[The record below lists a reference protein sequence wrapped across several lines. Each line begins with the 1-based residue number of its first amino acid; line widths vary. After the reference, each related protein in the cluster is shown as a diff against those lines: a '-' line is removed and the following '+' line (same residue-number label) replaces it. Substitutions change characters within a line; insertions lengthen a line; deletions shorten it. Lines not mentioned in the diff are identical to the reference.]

1 MKEITQIQRDVL
13 NYIAQ
18 FIDENSYPPTVREI
32 SEHFGKSIRA
42 VQDNMTALQ
51 KKGYISLVQKKSRS
65 IKILIDERKKDA
77 GIFMEKVPLLG
88 TIAAGRPLLC
98 EENLDGYVT
107 LTEPFIRPGK
117 SYFALRVRGQ
127 SMINAG
133 ILEGDL
139 AIVEQGSEAADGQIV
154 VAVIEDAITLKRYFK
169 EPGRIR
175 LQPENP
181 AFNPIYCTSD
191 LRVVGT
197 LANLVRTY

>member
-1 MKEITQIQRDVL
+1 MKQITQVQKNVL
-13 NYIAQ
+13 NYIAD
-18 FIDENSYPPTVREI
+18 FIDENAYPPTVREI
-32 SEHFGKSIRA
+32 SDHFGKSIRA
-42 VQDNMTALQ
+42 VQDNLVALQ

-65 IKILIDERKKDA
+65 IRILVDERQKDPKL
-77 GIFMEKVPLLG
+77 FVDKVPLLG
-88 TIAAGRPLLC
+88 TIAAGKPLLS
-98 EENLDGYVT
+98 EENLEGYVT

-139 AIVEQGSEAADGQIV
+139 AIVEQRSDVVDGQIV
-154 VAVIEDAITLKRYFK
+154 VAVLDDAITLKRYFK
-169 EPGRIR
+169 EQNRIR

-181 AFNPIYCTSD
+181 AFNPIYCTD
-191 LRVVGT
+191 VRIVGI

>member
-1 MKEITQIQRDVL
+1 MKEITQVQKNVL
-13 NYIAQ
+13 DYISK

-42 VQDNMTALQ
+42 VQDNMMALQ
-51 KKGYISLVQKKSRS
+51 KKGYISLVRKKSRS
-65 IKILIDERKKDA
+65 IKILMDDA
-77 GIFMEKVPLLG
+77 EKEGGVFMDKVPLLG
-88 TIAAGRPLLC
+88 TIAAGKPLLC

-117 SYFALRVRGQ
+117 KYFALRVRGQ
-127 SMINAG
+127 SMVGAG

-139 AIVEQGSEAADGQIV
+139 AIVEQCSDAVDGQIV
-154 VAVIEDAITLKRYFK
+154 VAVIEDAITLKRYFR
-169 EPGRIR
+169 ESGRIR

-181 AFNPIYCTSD
+181 EFNPIYCTSD
-191 LRVVGT
+191 LRIVGT

>member
-32 SEHFGKSIRA
+32 SEYFGKSIRA

-88 TIAAGRPLLC
+88 TIAAGKPLLC

-127 SMINAG
+127 SMVNAG

>member
-18 FIDENSYPPTVREI
+18 FIEENSYPPTVREI

-65 IKILIDERKKDA
+65 IKILIDERKKDS

-88 TIAAGRPLLC
+88 TIAAGKPLLC

-127 SMINAG
+127 SMVGAG

-169 EPGRIR
+169 EAGRIR

-181 AFNPIYCTSD
+181 AFNPIYCTND
-191 LRVVGT
+191 LRIVGT

>member
-65 IKILIDERKKDA
+65 IKILIDERKKDS

-88 TIAAGRPLLC
+88 TIAAGKPLLC

-127 SMINAG
+127 SMVGAG

-139 AIVEQGSEAADGQIV
+139 AIVEQGSEATDGQIV

-169 EPGRIR
+169 ESGRIR

-191 LRVVGT
+191 LRIVGT

>member
-1 MKEITQIQRDVL
+1 MKEITQVQKDVL
-13 NYIAQ
+13 NYIGD
-18 FIDENSYPPTVREI
+18 FIDENAFPPTVREI

-42 VQDNMTALQ
+42 VQDNLLALQ

-65 IKILIDERKKDA
+65 IRILVDDREKEPKL
-77 GIFMEKVPLLG
+77 FMDKVPMLG
-88 TIAAGRPLLC
+88 TIAAGKPLLS

-139 AIVEQGSEAADGQIV
+139 AIVEQCSTAVDGQIV
-154 VAVIEDAITLKRYFK
+154 VAVLDDAITLKRYFK
-169 EPGRIR
+169 EANRVR

-181 AFNPIYCTSD
+181 AFNPIYCTD
-191 LRVVGT
+191 VRIVGT
-197 LANLVRTY
+197 LANLLRTY

>member
-65 IKILIDERKKDA
+65 IKILIDERKKDS
-77 GIFMEKVPLLG
+77 GIFMDKVPLLG
-88 TIAAGRPLLC
+88 TIAAGKPLLC

-127 SMINAG
+127 SMVGAG

-139 AIVEQGSEAADGQIV
+139 AIVEQCSDAVDGQIV
-154 VAVIEDAITLKRYFK
+154 VAVIEDAITLKRYFR
-169 EPGRIR
+169 ESGRIR

-181 AFNPIYCTSD
+181 EFNPIYCTND
-191 LRVVGT
+191 LRIVGT

>member
-88 TIAAGRPLLC
+88 TIAAGKPLLC

-139 AIVEQGSEAADGQIV
+139 AIVEQGAEAADGQIV

-191 LRVVGT
+191 LRIVGT

>member
-1 MKEITQIQRDVL
+1 MKEITQVQKNVL
-13 NYIAQ
+13 DYISK

-51 KKGYISLVQKKSRS
+51 RKGFISLVRKKSRS
-65 IKILIDERKKDA
+65 IKILMDDA
-77 GIFMEKVPLLG
+77 EKEGGVFMEKVPLLG
-88 TIAAGRPLLC
+88 TIAAGKPLLC

-117 SYFALRVRGQ
+117 NYFALRVRGQ
-127 SMINAG
+127 SMVGAG

-139 AIVEQGSEAADGQIV
+139 AIVEQGSEAVDGQIV
-154 VAVIEDAITLKRYFK
+154 VAVIDDAITLKRYFK
-169 EPGRIR
+169 ESGRIR

-181 AFNPIYCTSD
+181 DFNPIYCTSD
-191 LRVVGT
+191 LRIVGT

>member
-88 TIAAGRPLLC
+88 TIAAGKPLLC

-127 SMINAG
+127 SMVNAG

>member
-65 IKILIDERKKDA
+65 IKILIDERKKDS
-77 GIFMEKVPLLG
+77 GIFMDKVPLLG
-88 TIAAGRPLLC
+88 TIAAGKPLLC

-127 SMINAG
+127 SMVGAG

-139 AIVEQGSEAADGQIV
+139 AIVEQ
-154 VAVIEDAITLKRYFK
+154 
-169 EPGRIR
+169 
-175 LQPENP
+175 
-181 AFNPIYCTSD
+181 C
-191 LRVVGT
+191 
-197 LANLVRTY
+197 

>member
-1 MKEITQIQRDVL
+1 MKEITQVQKNVL
-13 NYIAQ
+13 DYISK

-51 KKGYISLVQKKSRS
+51 RKGFISLVRKKSRS
-65 IKILIDERKKDA
+65 IKILMDDA
-77 GIFMEKVPLLG
+77 EKEGGIFMEKVPLLG
-88 TIAAGRPLLC
+88 TIAAGKPLLC

-117 SYFALRVRGQ
+117 NYFALRVRGQ
-127 SMINAG
+127 SMVGAG

-139 AIVEQGSEAADGQIV
+139 AIVEQGSEAVDGQIV
-154 VAVIEDAITLKRYFK
+154 VAVIDDAITLKRYFK
-169 EPGRIR
+169 ESGRIR

-181 AFNPIYCTSD
+181 AFPPIYCTND
-191 LRVVGT
+191 LRIVGT

>member
-139 AIVEQGSEAADGQIV
+139 AIVEQGSEVSDGQIV

-169 EPGRIR
+169 ESGRIR

-191 LRVVGT
+191 LRIVGT

>member
-1 MKEITQIQRDVL
+1 MKQITEVQKNVL
-13 NYIAQ
+13 NYIAD
-18 FIDENSYPPTVREI
+18 FIDENAYPPTVREI
-32 SEHFGKSIRA
+32 SDYFGKSIRA
-42 VQDNMTALQ
+42 VQDNLVALQ
-51 KKGYISLVQKKSRS
+51 KKGFISLVQKKSRS
-65 IKILIDERKKDA
+65 IRILVDEREKEPKLFVD
-77 GIFMEKVPLLG
+77 KVPLLG
-88 TIAAGRPLLC
+88 TIAAGKPLLS

-139 AIVEQGSEAADGQIV
+139 AIVEQRSDVIDRQIV
-154 VAVIEDAITLKRYFK
+154 VAVLDDAITLKRYYK
-169 EPGRIR
+169 EQNRIR

-181 AFNPIYCTSD
+181 AFNPIYCTD
-191 LRVVGT
+191 VRIVGI

>member
-1 MKEITQIQRDVL
+1 MKQITQVQKNVL
-13 NYIAQ
+13 NYIAD
-18 FIDENSYPPTVREI
+18 FIDENAYPPTVREV
-32 SEHFGKSIRA
+32 SDHFGKSIRA
-42 VQDNMTALQ
+42 VQDNLVALQ

-65 IKILIDERKKDA
+65 IRILVDERQKDPKL
-77 GIFMEKVPLLG
+77 FVDKVPLLG
-88 TIAAGRPLLC
+88 TIAAGKPLLS
-98 EENLDGYVT
+98 EENLEGYVT

-139 AIVEQGSEAADGQIV
+139 AIVEQRSDVVDGQIV
-154 VAVIEDAITLKRYFK
+154 VAVLDDAITLKRYFK
-169 EPGRIR
+169 EQNRIR

-181 AFNPIYCTSD
+181 AFNPIYCTD
-191 LRVVGT
+191 VRIVGI

>member
-1 MKEITQIQRDVL
+1 MKQITQVQKDVL
-13 NYIAQ
+13 NYIAD
-18 FIDENSYPPTVREI
+18 FIEENAFPPTVREI
-32 SEHFGKSIRA
+32 SDHFEKSIRA
-42 VQDNMTALQ
+42 VQDNLVALQ
-51 KKGYISLVQKKSRS
+51 KKGFISLVQKKSRS
-65 IKILIDERKKDA
+65 IRVLVDERQKDPKL
-77 GIFMEKVPLLG
+77 FVDKVPLLG
-88 TIAAGRPLLC
+88 TIAAGKPLLS

-139 AIVEQGSEAADGQIV
+139 AIVEQANDAIDGQIV
-154 VAVIEDAITLKRYFK
+154 VAVLDDAITLKRYFK
-169 EPGRIR
+169 EQNRIR

-181 AFNPIYCTSD
+181 AFNPIYCTD
-191 LRVVGT
+191 VRIVGT

>member
-1 MKEITQIQRDVL
+1 MKEITQVQKNVL
-13 NYIAQ
+13 DYISK

-32 SEHFGKSIRA
+32 SEYFGKSIRA

-51 KKGYISLVQKKSRS
+51 RKGFISLVRKKSRS
-65 IKILIDERKKDA
+65 IKILMDDA
-77 GIFMEKVPLLG
+77 EKEGGIFMEKVPLLG
-88 TIAAGRPLLC
+88 TIAAGKPLLC

-117 SYFALRVRGQ
+117 NYFALRVRGQ
-127 SMINAG
+127 SMVGAG

-139 AIVEQGSEAADGQIV
+139 AIVEQGSEAVDGQIV
-154 VAVIEDAITLKRYFK
+154 VAVIDDAITLKRYFK
-169 EPGRIR
+169 ESGRIR

-181 AFNPIYCTSD
+181 DFNPIYCTSD
-191 LRVVGT
+191 LRIVGT

>member
-1 MKEITQIQRDVL
+1 VKEITQIQRDVL

-88 TIAAGRPLLC
+88 TIAAGKPLLC

-127 SMINAG
+127 SMVNAG

>member
-13 NYIAQ
+13 DYIAQ

-65 IKILIDERKKDA
+65 IKILIDERKKDS

-88 TIAAGRPLLC
+88 TIAAGKPLLC

-127 SMINAG
+127 SMVGAG

-139 AIVEQGSEAADGQIV
+139 AIVEQGSEAVDGQIV

-169 EPGRIR
+169 ESGRIR

-181 AFNPIYCTSD
+181 SFNPIYCTSD
-191 LRVVGT
+191 LRIVGT